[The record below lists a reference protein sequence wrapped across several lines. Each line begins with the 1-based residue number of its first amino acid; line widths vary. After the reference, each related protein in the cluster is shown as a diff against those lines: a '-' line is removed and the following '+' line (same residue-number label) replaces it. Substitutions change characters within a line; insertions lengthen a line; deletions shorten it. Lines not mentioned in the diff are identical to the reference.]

1 MGRIVGRYIIKR
13 ALAANPQWQAYA
25 NQFNYGRRLLKQLAP
40 QSTMVRKRIGS
51 GTKSNASTA
60 TKFSS
65 SSNSRSSTKVSYKKR
80 KLTKRA
86 KMAGKRTK
94 RFTKK
99 VQKALQGPMPMS
111 VLIEQQGIASPL
123 SINNHD
129 DNHGDTA
136 SGSSLFDG
144 FQLHCGFSHAW
155 GVNVGPLF
163 TDGTAGTVEN
173 YEIAEQS
180 ARMGRTIIGSAN
192 TATAVEY
199 DNLIPYNDG
208 TIHNEKFYIKQKI
221 LKMTVHNNSTP
232 TPAGTPAADVI
243 VAKDLIFDLYEFVA
257 AQDIKDVAFKTP
269 ANAWASYAASGT
281 QAMASS
287 SVTGGLTNLLD
298 YYKGLTPL
306 DFAGFGQWWKLV
318 KKQRCI
324 IPFNETEGTDP
335 YQTFTLHGK
344 RYVHDPDKWRN
355 LYAKKGITKFWVMVI
370 CPDQS
375 DNTYTTP
382 TSGAASDVCNLYF
395 QRITHYKPIVASG
408 TGKPNPPPN
417 STRLIIAPTI

>member
-1 MGRIVGRYIIKR
+1 MGPYLANYIARR
-13 ALAANPQWQAYA
+13 AIEAYPQYA
-25 NQFNYGRRLLKQLAP
+25 KQFIAGRRMLRELGPK
-40 QSTMVRKRIGS
+40 SSMVKRRTD
-51 GTKSNASTA
+51 TKSATRGGTS

-65 SSNSRSSTKVSYKKR
+65 ASNSRSSTKVSYKKR
-80 KLTKRA
+80 KRTKRA
-86 KMAGKRTK
+86 RIAGKRNRK
-94 RFTKK
+94 FSKK

-123 SINNHD
+123 SINNKD

-136 SGSSLFDG
+136 SASSLSDG

-155 GVNVGPLF
+155 GVNTGPLF

-180 ARMGRTIIGSAN
+180 ARMGRTIIGSSNA
-192 TATAVEY
+192 ATAIEY
-199 DNLIPYNDG
+199 DNLVPYNDG
-208 TIHNEKFYIKQKI
+208 TIHNEKFFIKQKI

-232 TPAGTPAADVI
+232 TPAGTAAADAI

-287 SVTGGLTNLLD
+287 SVTGGTTNLLD

-306 DFAGFGQWWKLV
+306 DFAGFGQWWKLL

-324 IPFNETEGTDP
+324 IPYNETEGTDP

-370 CPDQS
+370 SPDQT

-408 TGKPNPPPN
+408 TSKPNPPPN